1 MRIIPK
7 SIKGKITCQILLYII
22 LAIVVC
28 EAVSV
33 NSLRTN
39 MTKQTQNYVQMQAE
53 KSAGIVNEWLK
64 EQGNIV
70 HTVRDAVAFMDT
82 KDTNK
87 IMDYLEANLG
97 ENEDALMYYV
107 CFAYDGGV
115 FPADH
120 SKLDLD
126 PTTRDWWKQA
136 IQKNGLIYT
145 APYKDFATGQ
155 MIVTIAEPMTI
166 QGDQA
171 VFLADIT
178 LDTLT
183 AQVENVSD
191 DKNVKGFLLDADGN
205 VVSHPNEDYLP
216 KEEGNTVLSDALGV
230 DVTQASMI
238 TDYDKHRKFISTA
251 SVEVTD
257 WVFGITEEQ
266 SVVTS
271 QIQQNVMTVVG
282 LGIVLLLIEVVLMA
296 FSIRKNLKP
305 METMKRFIKEK
316 VIGLEHFRKQKNEV
330 AEIRYLIQ
338 ELEERFIGIIRQTKG
353 ESITIHSKMQ
363 NANQKVTSMSEN
375 IMGISAAMEETCAN
389 IDSQTESIK
398 NIDDTCQDATGA
410 VEQLATDVRQ
420 MAEKAQ
426 EIVASVGQV
435 TQKLLDGKNRS
446 VQIAGE
452 SRVKMQ
458 EAIEQ
463 TKIIN
468 KIVEVS
474 ESIEQIA
481 SQTNLLALNASIE
494 AARAGEAGKGFAVV
508 ADEIKKLSE
517 NTAEEIGKVNEL
529 TAQVKQSVEQLSQES
544 NNVLMFIDGSV
555 MQDYDRLENLAKS
568 YIADADYYAEVS
580 ESLGQNADGVNDAI
594 SEINTILSRINTAQS
609 ELADA
614 VASVNDNLQQITYS
628 SEEMSTE
635 TNDVLE
641 SVATLQTTMDE
652 FHV

>member
-7 SIKGKITCQILLYII
+7 SIKGKITCQIIMYII

-39 MTKQTQNYVQMQAE
+39 MTKQTENYVQMQSE
-53 KSAGIVNEWLK
+53 KSAGIVNEWLQ

-70 HTVRDAVAFMDT
+70 HTVRDAVAFMNT

-87 IMDYLEANLG
+87 IMDYLEANLS
-97 ENEDALMYYV
+97 ENQNALMYYV
-107 CFAYDGGV
+107 CFGYDGGV

-136 IQKNGLIYT
+136 IQKDGLIYT
-145 APYKDFATGQ
+145 APYKDFASGQ
-155 MIVTIAEPMTI
+155 MIVTIAEPLTL
-166 QGDQA
+166 QEDQA

-205 VVSHPNEDYLP
+205 VVSHPNKDFLP
-216 KEEGNTVLSDALGV
+216 KEDGNTVLSDALGV
-230 DVTQASMI
+230 DVTKVSTI
-238 TDYDKHRKFISTA
+238 KDYDKHKKFISTA
-251 SVEVTD
+251 TIEATG
-257 WVFGITEEQ
+257 WTFGITEEQ

-271 QIQQNVMTVVG
+271 QIQQNVSTV
-282 LGIVLLLIEVVLMA
+282 IVLGVILLIVVAALMA
-296 FSIRKNLKP
+296 ISIRNNLKP
-305 METMKRFIKEK
+305 METMKLFIKEK
-316 VIGLEHFRKQKNEV
+316 VIGVNHCKKQKNEV
-330 AEIRYLIQ
+330 AEIRYLIH
-338 ELEERFIGIIRQTKG
+338 ELEDRFIGIIRQTKEESAAIHG
-353 ESITIHSKMQ
+353 EMSG
-363 NANQKVTSMSEN
+363 ANDKVASMNEN

-389 IDSQTESIK
+389 IDSQTESIQ
-398 NIDDTCQDATGA
+398 NIDDTCQSATDA
-410 VEQLATDVRQ
+410 VEQLAGDVREI
-420 MAEKAQ
+420 AAKAQ
-426 EIVASVGQV
+426 DIVAHVGNV
-435 TQKLLDGKNRS
+435 TKQLLEGKNRS
-446 VQIAGE
+446 VELADA
-452 SRVKMQ
+452 SRNKMQ
-458 EAIEQ
+458 EAIED
-463 TKIIN
+463 TKIIEE
-468 KIVEVS
+468 ITEVS

-481 SQTNLLALNASIE
+481 AQTNLLALNASIE

-517 NTAEEIGKVNEL
+517 GTAQEISKVGEL
-529 TAQVKQSVEQLSQES
+529 TVKVKESVEKLATES
-544 NNVLMFIDGSV
+544 NNILVFIDGSV
-555 MQDYDRLENLAKS
+555 MQDYERLESLAKS
-568 YIADADYYAEVS
+568 YIEDAEYYANVS
-580 ESLGQNADGVNDAI
+580 KSLGQNADGVNVAI
-594 SEINTILSRINTAQS
+594 RDISGIIGNISIAQG

-635 TNDVLE
+635 TNKVMQSVEVL
-641 SVATLQTTMDE
+641 QNTMNE
-652 FHV
+652 FQV

>member
-7 SIKGKITCQILLYII
+7 SIKGKITCQIIMYII

-39 MTKQTQNYVQMQAE
+39 MTKQTENYVQMQSE
-53 KSAGIVNEWLK
+53 KSAGIVNEWLQ

-70 HTVRDAVAFMDT
+70 HTVRDAVAFMNT

-87 IMDYLEANLG
+87 IMDYLEANLS
-97 ENEDALMYYV
+97 ENQNALMYYV
-107 CFAYDGGV
+107 CFGYDGGV

-145 APYKDFATGQ
+145 APYKDFASGQ
-155 MIVTIAEPMTI
+155 MIVTIAEPLTL

-205 VVSHPNEDYLP
+205 VVSHPNKDFLP
-216 KEEGNTVLSDALGV
+216 KEDGNTVLSDALGV
-230 DVTQASMI
+230 DVTKVSTI
-238 TDYDKHRKFISTA
+238 KDYDKHKKFISTA
-251 SVEVTD
+251 TIEATG
-257 WVFGITEEQ
+257 WTFGITEEQ

-271 QIQQNVMTVVG
+271 QIQQNVSTV
-282 LGIVLLLIEVVLMA
+282 IVLGVILLIVVAALMA
-296 FSIRKNLKP
+296 ISIRNNLKP
-305 METMKRFIKEK
+305 METMKLFIKEK
-316 VIGLEHFRKQKNEV
+316 VIGVNHCKKQKNEV
-330 AEIRYLIQ
+330 AEIRYLIH
-338 ELEERFIGIIRQTKG
+338 ELEDRFIGIIRQTKE
-353 ESITIHSKMQ
+353 ESATIHGEMSG
-363 NANQKVTSMSEN
+363 ANDKVASMNEN

-389 IDSQTESIK
+389 IDSQTESIQ
-398 NIDDTCQDATGA
+398 NIDDTCQSATDA
-410 VEQLATDVRQ
+410 VEQLAGDVREI
-420 MAEKAQ
+420 AAKAQ
-426 EIVASVGQV
+426 DIVAHVGNV
-435 TQKLLDGKNRS
+435 TKQLLEGKNRS
-446 VQIAGE
+446 VELADA
-452 SRVKMQ
+452 SRNKMQ
-458 EAIEQ
+458 EAIED
-463 TKIIN
+463 TKIIEE
-468 KIVEVS
+468 ITEVS

-481 SQTNLLALNASIE
+481 AQTNLLALNASIE

-517 NTAEEIGKVNEL
+517 GTAQEISKVGEL
-529 TAQVKQSVEQLSQES
+529 TVKVKESVEKLATES
-544 NNVLMFIDGSV
+544 NNILVFIDGSV
-555 MQDYDRLENLAKS
+555 MQDYERLESLAKS
-568 YIADADYYAEVS
+568 YIEDAEYYANVS
-580 ESLGQNADGVNDAI
+580 KSLGQNADGVNVAI
-594 SEINTILSRINTAQS
+594 RDISGIIGNISIAQG

-635 TNDVLE
+635 TNKVMQSVEVL
-641 SVATLQTTMDE
+641 QNTMNE
-652 FHV
+652 FQV

>member
-7 SIKGKITCQILLYII
+7 SIKGKITCQIIMYII

-39 MTKQTQNYVQMQAE
+39 MTKQTENYVQMQSE
-53 KSAGIVNEWLK
+53 KSAGIVNEWLQ

-70 HTVRDAVAFMDT
+70 HTVRDAVAFMNT

-87 IMDYLEANLG
+87 IMDYLEANLS
-97 ENEDALMYYV
+97 ENQNALMYYV
-107 CFAYDGGV
+107 CFGYDGGV

-145 APYKDFATGQ
+145 APYKDFASGQ
-155 MIVTIAEPMTI
+155 MIVTIAEPLTL

-205 VVSHPNEDYLP
+205 VVSHPNKDFLP
-216 KEEGNTVLSDALGV
+216 KEDGNTVLSDALGV
-230 DVTQASMI
+230 DVTKVSTI
-238 TDYDKHRKFISTA
+238 KDYDKHKKFISTA
-251 SVEVTD
+251 TIEATG
-257 WVFGITEEQ
+257 WTFGITEEQ

-271 QIQQNVMTVVG
+271 QIQQNVSTV
-282 LGIVLLLIEVVLMA
+282 IVLGVILLIVVAALMA
-296 FSIRKNLKP
+296 ISIRNNLKP
-305 METMKRFIKEK
+305 METMKLFIKEK
-316 VIGLEHFRKQKNEV
+316 VIGVNHCKKQKNEV
-330 AEIRYLIQ
+330 AEIRYLIH
-338 ELEERFIGIIRQTKG
+338 ELEDRFIGIIRQTKEESAAIHG
-353 ESITIHSKMQ
+353 EMSG
-363 NANQKVTSMSEN
+363 ANDKVASMNEN

-389 IDSQTESIK
+389 IDSQTESIQ
-398 NIDDTCQDATGA
+398 NIDDTCQSATDA
-410 VEQLATDVRQ
+410 VEQLAGDVREI
-420 MAEKAQ
+420 AAKAQ
-426 EIVASVGQV
+426 DIVAHVGNV
-435 TQKLLDGKNRS
+435 TKQLLEGKNRS
-446 VQIAGE
+446 VELADA
-452 SRVKMQ
+452 SRNKMQ
-458 EAIEQ
+458 EAIED
-463 TKIIN
+463 TKIIE
-468 KIVEVS
+468 KITEVS

-481 SQTNLLALNASIE
+481 AQTNLLALNASIE

-517 NTAEEIGKVNEL
+517 GTAQEISKVGEL
-529 TAQVKQSVEQLSQES
+529 TVKVKESVEKLATES
-544 NNVLMFIDGSV
+544 NNILVFIDGSV
-555 MQDYDRLENLAKS
+555 MQDYERLESLAKS
-568 YIADADYYAEVS
+568 YIEDAEYYANVS
-580 ESLGQNADGVNDAI
+580 KSLGQNADGVNVAI
-594 SEINTILSRINTAQS
+594 RDISGIIGNISIAQG

-635 TNDVLE
+635 TNKVMQSVEVL
-641 SVATLQTTMDE
+641 QNTMNE
-652 FHV
+652 FQV

>member
-7 SIKGKITCQILLYII
+7 SIKGKITCQIILYII

-39 MTKQTQNYVQMQAE
+39 MTKQTENYVQMQSE
-53 KSAGIVNEWLK
+53 KSAGIVNEWLQ

-70 HTVRDAVAFMDT
+70 HTVRDAVAFMNT

-87 IMDYLEANLG
+87 IMDYLEANLS
-97 ENEDALMYYV
+97 ENQNALMYYV
-107 CFAYDGGV
+107 CFGYDGGV

-145 APYKDFATGQ
+145 APYKDFASGQ
-155 MIVTIAEPMTI
+155 MIVTIAEPLTV
-166 QGDQA
+166 QGEQA

-205 VVSHPNEDYLP
+205 VVSHPNKDFLP
-216 KEEGNTVLSDALGV
+216 KEDGNTVLSDALGV
-230 DVTQASMI
+230 DVTKVSTI
-238 TDYDKHRKFISTA
+238 TDYDKHKKFISTA
-251 SVEVTD
+251 TVEATG
-257 WVFGITEEQ
+257 WTFGITEEQ

-271 QIQQNVMTVVG
+271 QIQQNVITV
-282 LGIVLLLIEVVLMA
+282 IVLGVILLIVVAALMA
-296 FSIRKNLKP
+296 VSIRNNLKP
-305 METMKRFIKEK
+305 LETMKLFIKEK
-316 VIGLEHFRKQKNEV
+316 VIGVNHCQKQKNEV

-338 ELEERFIGIIRQTKG
+338 ELEDRFIGIIRQTKEESAAIHG
-353 ESITIHSKMQ
+353 EMSG
-363 NANQKVTSMSEN
+363 ANDKVASMNEN

-389 IDSQTESIK
+389 IDSQTESIQ
-398 NIDDTCQDATGA
+398 NIDDTCQSATDA
-410 VEQLATDVRQ
+410 VEQLAGDVREI
-420 MAEKAQ
+420 AVKAQ
-426 EIVASVGQV
+426 DIVAHVGNV
-435 TQKLLDGKNRS
+435 TKQLLEGKNRS
-446 VQIAGE
+446 VELADT
-452 SRVKMQ
+452 SRNKMQ
-458 EAIEQ
+458 EAIED
-463 TKIIN
+463 TKIIE
-468 KIVEVS
+468 KITEVS

-481 SQTNLLALNASIE
+481 AQTNLLALNASIE

-517 NTAEEIGKVNEL
+517 STAQEISKVGEL
-529 TAQVKQSVEQLSQES
+529 TVKVKESVEKLATES
-544 NNVLMFIDGSV
+544 NNILVFIDGSV
-555 MQDYDRLENLAKS
+555 MQDYERLESLAKS
-568 YIADADYYAEVS
+568 FIEDAEYYANVS
-580 ESLGQNADGVNDAI
+580 KSLGQNADGVNVAI
-594 SEINTILSRINTAQS
+594 RDINGIIRNISIAQG

-635 TNDVLE
+635 TNKVMQSVEVL
-641 SVATLQTTMDE
+641 QNTMNE
-652 FHV
+652 FQV

>member
-7 SIKGKITCQILLYII
+7 SIKGKITCQIIMYII

-39 MTKQTQNYVQMQAE
+39 MTKQTENYVQMQSE
-53 KSAGIVNEWLK
+53 KSAGIVNEWLQ

-70 HTVRDAVAFMDT
+70 HTVRDAVAFMNT

-87 IMDYLEANLG
+87 IMDYLEANLS
-97 ENEDALMYYV
+97 ENQNALMYYV
-107 CFAYDGGV
+107 CFGYDGGV

-145 APYKDFATGQ
+145 APYKDFASGQ
-155 MIVTIAEPMTI
+155 MIVTIAEPLTL

-205 VVSHPNEDYLP
+205 VVSHPNKDFLP
-216 KEEGNTVLSDALGV
+216 KEDGNTVLSDALGV
-230 DVTQASMI
+230 DVTKVSTI
-238 TDYDKHRKFISTA
+238 KDYDKHKKFISTA
-251 SVEVTD
+251 TIEATG
-257 WVFGITEEQ
+257 WTFGITEEQ

-271 QIQQNVMTVVG
+271 QIQQNVSTV
-282 LGIVLLLIEVVLMA
+282 IVLGVILLIVVAALMA
-296 FSIRKNLKP
+296 ISIRNNLKP
-305 METMKRFIKEK
+305 METMKLFIKEK
-316 VIGLEHFRKQKNEV
+316 VIGVNHCKKQKNEV
-330 AEIRYLIQ
+330 AEIRYLIH
-338 ELEERFIGIIRQTKG
+338 ELEDRFIGIIRQTKEESAAIHG
-353 ESITIHSKMQ
+353 EMSG
-363 NANQKVTSMSEN
+363 ANDKVASMNEN

-389 IDSQTESIK
+389 IDSQTESIQ
-398 NIDDTCQDATGA
+398 NIDDTCQSATDA
-410 VEQLATDVRQ
+410 VEQLAGDVREI
-420 MAEKAQ
+420 AAKAQ
-426 EIVASVGQV
+426 DIVAHVGNV
-435 TQKLLDGKNRS
+435 TKQLLEGKNRS
-446 VQIAGE
+446 VELADA
-452 SRVKMQ
+452 SRNKMQ
-458 EAIEQ
+458 EAIED
-463 TKIIN
+463 TKIIEE
-468 KIVEVS
+468 ITEVS

-481 SQTNLLALNASIE
+481 AQTNLLALNASIE

-517 NTAEEIGKVNEL
+517 GTAQEISKVGEL
-529 TAQVKQSVEQLSQES
+529 TVKVKESVEKLATES
-544 NNVLMFIDGSV
+544 NNILVFIDGSV
-555 MQDYDRLENLAKS
+555 MQDYERLESLAKS
-568 YIADADYYAEVS
+568 YIEDAEYYANVS
-580 ESLGQNADGVNDAI
+580 KSLGQNADGVNVAI
-594 SEINTILSRINTAQS
+594 RDISGIIGNISIAQG

-635 TNDVLE
+635 TNKVMQSVEVL
-641 SVATLQTTMDE
+641 QNTMNE
-652 FHV
+652 FQV

>member
-7 SIKGKITCQILLYII
+7 SIKGKITCQIIMYII

-39 MTKQTQNYVQMQAE
+39 MTKQTENYVQMQSE
-53 KSAGIVNEWLK
+53 KSAGIVNEWLQ

-70 HTVRDAVAFMDT
+70 HTVRDAVAFMNT

-87 IMDYLEANLG
+87 IMDYLEANLS
-97 ENEDALMYYV
+97 ENQNALMYYV
-107 CFAYDGGV
+107 CFGYDGGV

-136 IQKNGLIYT
+136 IQKDGLIYT
-145 APYKDFATGQ
+145 APYKDFASGQ
-155 MIVTIAEPMTI
+155 MIVTIAEPLTL
-166 QGDQA
+166 QEDQA

-205 VVSHPNEDYLP
+205 VVSHPNKDFLP
-216 KEEGNTVLSDALGV
+216 KEDGNTVLSDALGV
-230 DVTQASMI
+230 DVTKVSTI
-238 TDYDKHRKFISTA
+238 KDYDKHKKFISTA
-251 SVEVTD
+251 TIEATG
-257 WVFGITEEQ
+257 WTFGITEEQ

-271 QIQQNVMTVVG
+271 QIQQNVSTV
-282 LGIVLLLIEVVLMA
+282 IVLGVILLIVVAVLMA
-296 FSIRKNLKP
+296 ISIRNNLKP
-305 METMKRFIKEK
+305 METMKLFIKEK
-316 VIGLEHFRKQKNEV
+316 VIGVNHCKKQKNEV
-330 AEIRYLIQ
+330 AEIRYLIH
-338 ELEERFIGIIRQTKG
+338 ELEDRFIGIIRQTKEESAAIHG
-353 ESITIHSKMQ
+353 EMSG
-363 NANQKVTSMSEN
+363 ANDKVASMNEN

-389 IDSQTESIK
+389 IDSQTESIQ
-398 NIDDTCQDATGA
+398 NIDDTCQSATDA
-410 VEQLATDVRQ
+410 VEQLAGDVREI
-420 MAEKAQ
+420 AAKAQ
-426 EIVASVGQV
+426 DIVAHVGNV
-435 TQKLLDGKNRS
+435 TKQLLEGKNRS
-446 VQIAGE
+446 VELADA
-452 SRVKMQ
+452 SRNKMQ
-458 EAIEQ
+458 EAIED
-463 TKIIN
+463 TKIIE
-468 KIVEVS
+468 KITEVS

-481 SQTNLLALNASIE
+481 AQTNLLALNASIE

-517 NTAEEIGKVNEL
+517 GTAQEISKVGEL
-529 TAQVKQSVEQLSQES
+529 TVKVKESVEKLATES
-544 NNVLMFIDGSV
+544 NNILVFIDGSV
-555 MQDYDRLENLAKS
+555 MQDYERLESLAKS
-568 YIADADYYAEVS
+568 YIEDAEYYANVS
-580 ESLGQNADGVNDAI
+580 KSLGQNADGVNVAI
-594 SEINTILSRINTAQS
+594 RDISGIIGNISIAQG

-635 TNDVLE
+635 TNKVMQSVEVL
-641 SVATLQTTMDE
+641 QNTMNE
-652 FHV
+652 FQV

>member
-7 SIKGKITCQILLYII
+7 SIKGKITCQIILYII

-39 MTKQTQNYVQMQAE
+39 MTKQTENYVQMQSE
-53 KSAGIVNEWLK
+53 KSAGIVNEWLQ

-70 HTVRDAVAFMDT
+70 HTVRDAVAFMNT

-87 IMDYLEANLG
+87 IMDYLEANLS
-97 ENEDALMYYV
+97 ENQNALMYYV
-107 CFAYDGGV
+107 CFGYDGGV

-145 APYKDFATGQ
+145 APYKDFASGQ
-155 MIVTIAEPMTI
+155 MIVTIAEPLTV
-166 QGDQA
+166 QGEQA

-205 VVSHPNEDYLP
+205 VVSHPNKEFLP
-216 KEEGNTVLSDALGV
+216 KEDGNTVLSDALGV
-230 DVTQASMI
+230 DVTKVSTI
-238 TDYDKHRKFISTA
+238 KDYDKHKKFISTA
-251 SVEVTD
+251 TIEATG
-257 WVFGITEEQ
+257 WTFGITEEQ

-271 QIQQNVMTVVG
+271 QIQQNVSTV
-282 LGIVLLLIEVVLMA
+282 IVLGVILLIVVAALMA
-296 FSIRKNLKP
+296 ISIRNNLKP
-305 METMKRFIKEK
+305 METMKLFIKEK
-316 VIGLEHFRKQKNEV
+316 VIGVNHCKKQKNEV
-330 AEIRYLIQ
+330 AEIRYLIH
-338 ELEERFIGIIRQTKG
+338 ELEDRFIGIIRQTKEESAAIHG
-353 ESITIHSKMQ
+353 EMSG
-363 NANQKVTSMSEN
+363 ANDKVASMNEN

-389 IDSQTESIK
+389 IDSQTESIQ
-398 NIDDTCQDATGA
+398 NIDDTCQSATDA
-410 VEQLATDVRQ
+410 VEQLAGDVREI
-420 MAEKAQ
+420 AAKAQ
-426 EIVASVGQV
+426 DIVAHVGNV
-435 TQKLLDGKNRS
+435 TKQLLEGKNRS
-446 VQIAGE
+446 VELADA
-452 SRVKMQ
+452 SRNKMQ
-458 EAIEQ
+458 EAIED
-463 TKIIN
+463 TKIIEE
-468 KIVEVS
+468 ITEVS

-481 SQTNLLALNASIE
+481 AQTNLLALNASIE

-517 NTAEEIGKVNEL
+517 GTAQEISKVGEL
-529 TAQVKQSVEQLSQES
+529 TVKVKESVEKLATES
-544 NNVLMFIDGSV
+544 NNILVFIDGSV
-555 MQDYDRLENLAKS
+555 MQDYERLESLAKS
-568 YIADADYYAEVS
+568 YIEDAEYYANVS
-580 ESLGQNADGVNDAI
+580 KSLGQNADGVNVAI
-594 SEINTILSRINTAQS
+594 RDISGIIGNISIAQG

-635 TNDVLE
+635 TNKVMQSVEVL
-641 SVATLQTTMDE
+641 QNTMNE
-652 FHV
+652 FQV

>member
-7 SIKGKITCQILLYII
+7 SIKGKITCQIILYII

-39 MTKQTQNYVQMQAE
+39 MTKQTENYVQMQSE
-53 KSAGIVNEWLK
+53 KSAGIVNEWLQ

-70 HTVRDAVAFMDT
+70 HTVRDAVAFMNT

-87 IMDYLEANLG
+87 IMDYLEANLS
-97 ENEDALMYYV
+97 ENQNALMYYV
-107 CFAYDGGV
+107 CFGYDGGV

-145 APYKDFATGQ
+145 APYKDFASGQ
-155 MIVTIAEPMTI
+155 MIVTIAEPLTV
-166 QGDQA
+166 QGEQA

-205 VVSHPNEDYLP
+205 VVSHPNKDFLP
-216 KEEGNTVLSDALGV
+216 KEDGNTVLSDALGV
-230 DVTQASMI
+230 DVTKVSTI
-238 TDYDKHRKFISTA
+238 TDYDKHKKFISTA
-251 SVEVTD
+251 TVEATG
-257 WVFGITEEQ
+257 WTFGITEEQ

-271 QIQQNVMTVVG
+271 QIQQNVITV
-282 LGIVLLLIEVVLMA
+282 IVLGVILLIVVAALMA
-296 FSIRKNLKP
+296 VSIRNNLKP
-305 METMKRFIKEK
+305 LETMKLFIKEK
-316 VIGLEHFRKQKNEV
+316 VIGVNHCQKQKNEV

-338 ELEERFIGIIRQTKG
+338 ELEDRFIGIIRQTKEESAAIHG
-353 ESITIHSKMQ
+353 EMSG
-363 NANQKVTSMSEN
+363 ANDKVASMNEN

-389 IDSQTESIK
+389 IDSQTESIQ
-398 NIDDTCQDATGA
+398 NIDDTCQSATDA
-410 VEQLATDVRQ
+410 VEQLAGDVREIAAKTQ
-420 MAEKAQ
+420 D
-426 EIVASVGQV
+426 IVAHVGNV
-435 TQKLLDGKNRS
+435 TKQLLEGKNRS
-446 VQIAGE
+446 VELADA
-452 SRVKMQ
+452 SRNKMQ
-458 EAIEQ
+458 EAIED
-463 TKIIN
+463 TKIIE
-468 KIVEVS
+468 KITEVS

-481 SQTNLLALNASIE
+481 AQTNLLALNASIE

-517 NTAEEIGKVNEL
+517 STAQEISKVGEL
-529 TAQVKQSVEQLSQES
+529 TVKVKESVEKLATES
-544 NNVLMFIDGSV
+544 NNILVFIDGSV
-555 MQDYDRLENLAKS
+555 MQDYERLESLAKS
-568 YIADADYYAEVS
+568 YIEDAEYYANVS
-580 ESLGQNADGVNDAI
+580 KSLGQNADGVNVAI
-594 SEINTILSRINTAQS
+594 RDINGIIRNISIAQG

-635 TNDVLE
+635 TNKVMQSVEVL
-641 SVATLQTTMDE
+641 QNTMNE
-652 FHV
+652 FQV

>member
-7 SIKGKITCQILLYII
+7 SIKGKITCQIILYII

-39 MTKQTQNYVQMQAE
+39 MTKQTENYVQMQSE
-53 KSAGIVNEWLK
+53 KSAGIVNEWLQ

-70 HTVRDAVAFMDT
+70 HTVRDAVAFMNT

-87 IMDYLEANLG
+87 IMDYLEANLS
-97 ENEDALMYYV
+97 ENKNALMYYV
-107 CFAYDGGV
+107 CFGYDGGV

-145 APYKDFATGQ
+145 APYKDFASGQ
-155 MIVTIAEPMTI
+155 MIVTIAEPLTV
-166 QGDQA
+166 QGEQA

-205 VVSHPNEDYLP
+205 VVSHPNKDFLP
-216 KEEGNTVLSDALGV
+216 KEDGNTVLSDALGV
-230 DVTQASMI
+230 DVTKVSTI
-238 TDYDKHRKFISTA
+238 TDYDKHKKFISTA
-251 SVEVTD
+251 TVEATG
-257 WVFGITEEQ
+257 WTFGITEEQ

-271 QIQQNVMTVVG
+271 QIQQNVITV
-282 LGIVLLLIEVVLMA
+282 IVLGVILLIVVAALMA
-296 FSIRKNLKP
+296 VSIRNNLKP
-305 METMKRFIKEK
+305 LETMKLFIKDK
-316 VIGLEHFRKQKNEV
+316 VIGVNQCQKQKNEV

-338 ELEERFIGIIRQTKG
+338 ELEDRFIGIIRQTKEESAAIHG
-353 ESITIHSKMQ
+353 EMSG
-363 NANQKVTSMSEN
+363 ANDKVASMNEN

-389 IDSQTESIK
+389 IDSQTESIQ
-398 NIDDTCQDATGA
+398 NIDDTCQSATDA
-410 VEQLATDVRQ
+410 VEQLAGDVREI
-420 MAEKAQ
+420 AVKAQ
-426 EIVASVGQV
+426 DIVAHVGNV
-435 TQKLLDGKNRS
+435 TKQLLEGKNRS
-446 VQIAGE
+446 VELADA
-452 SRVKMQ
+452 SRNKMQ
-458 EAIEQ
+458 EAIED
-463 TKIIN
+463 TKIIE
-468 KIVEVS
+468 KITEVS

-481 SQTNLLALNASIE
+481 AQTNLLALNASIE

-517 NTAEEIGKVNEL
+517 STAQEISKVGEL
-529 TAQVKQSVEQLSQES
+529 TVKVKESVEKLATES
-544 NNVLMFIDGSV
+544 NNILIFIDGSV
-555 MQDYDRLENLAKS
+555 MQDYERLESLAKS
-568 YIADADYYAEVS
+568 YIEDAEYYANVS
-580 ESLGQNADGVNDAI
+580 KSLGQNADGVNVAI
-594 SEINTILSRINTAQS
+594 RDINGIIRNISIAQG

-635 TNDVLE
+635 TNKVMQSVEVL
-641 SVATLQTTMDE
+641 QNTMNE
-652 FHV
+652 FQV